1 MPCFLFLLFFERA
14 AKLDLV
20 LVLVPGR
27 AEAEGRIQTEGGG
40 IFPVAG
46 QQNAPRLA
54 KRLCPDVVEHG
65 GEGGST
71 AALALLGLRDRRAYP
86 YDRFWEIAAAEG
98 CDAILGRD
106 AHDAAALSDAAT
118 KAAGRAYAARFGL
131 HLCETVELRP
141 VKQRA

>member
-14 AKLDLV
+14 AKHDFV
-20 LVLVPGR
+20 LVLIPGR
-27 AEAEGRIQTEGGG
+27 AEAEGFVQAERGR

-65 GEGGST
+65 GEGGFT
-71 AALALLGLRDRRAYP
+71 AALALRGLRDRRAYP

-118 KAAGRAYAARFGL
+118 EAAGRAYAARFGL

>member
-14 AKLDLV
+14 AEFNLV
-20 LVLVPGR
+20 LVPVPGR
-27 AEAEGRIQTEGGG
+27 AEAEGFVQAERGR

-46 QQNAPRLA
+46 QQDAPRLA
-54 KRLCPDVVEHG
+54 ERFGSDVVEHG
-65 GEGGST
+65 GKGGFAVS
-71 AALALLGLRDRRAYP
+71 LALRGLRDRRAYP

-118 KAAGRAYAARFGL
+118 TAAGRAYAARFGL